1 MTQLEATFRLA
12 RLLYL
17 KGMSAKEALETAK
30 QKVAKHPTADK
41 IRLMRAIR
49 ERVNDT

>member
-1 MTQLEATFRLA
+1 MMTQLEATFRLA

-17 KGMSAKEALETAK
+17 KGMSAKEALEEAK
-30 QKVAKHPTADK
+30 RKVAKHPTADK

-49 ERVNDT
+49 ERIKT